1 MPIAINGS
9 GSITG
14 LSVGGLP
21 DGTVDADTLAA
32 GAASGTKLTLPSGTA
47 VQMVQ
52 TYHNSQV
59 TISGTSEQDYGLTAT
74 ITPKTSGNK
83 ILVSMTGC
91 LGSSATDNFGRGL
104 FKVSVGGGSYSDIGA
119 HFFLGNR
126 MSHASKDVEV
136 WTHDFLYTT
145 SSASAHS
152 FKLYYRVIDGG
163 NMTIG
168 GWSHDSNWLHRTV
181 CTLTEVVA

>member
-1 MPIAINGS
+1 MALVLDGSNDTITGLQINS
-9 GSITG
+9 ANIVNGSIT
-14 LSVGGLP
+14 
-21 DGTVDADTLAA
+21 ADDL
-32 GAASGTKLTLPSGTA
+32 ASGVASPSGTA

-74 ITPKTSGNK
+74 ITPKASGNK

-168 GWSHDSNWLHRTV
+168 GWSNDSNWLHRTV
-181 CTLTEVVA
+181 CTLTEVAA